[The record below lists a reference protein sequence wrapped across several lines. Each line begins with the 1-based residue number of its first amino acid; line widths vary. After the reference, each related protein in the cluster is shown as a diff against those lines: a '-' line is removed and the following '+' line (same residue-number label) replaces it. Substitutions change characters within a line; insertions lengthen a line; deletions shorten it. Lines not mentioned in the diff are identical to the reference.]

1 MNKQELDD
9 RIERMLKV
17 YLRDNLENFNIPGKQ
32 IDDYLRMH
40 MPGYTKSQVR
50 LIARDCIEAVTP
62 GRSPKPPENIR
73 EHSFMLERNWVLDHI
88 EANTKEL
95 LGDKQS

>member
-1 MNKQELDD
+1 MNKQELDE
-9 RIERMLKV
+9 RIEQIEKFTMSPQVGKV
-17 YLRDNLENFNIPGKQ
+17 VKQ
-32 IDDYLRMH
+32 
-40 MPGYTKSQVR
+40 
-50 LIARDCIEAVTP
+50 LIRDCIEAVTP